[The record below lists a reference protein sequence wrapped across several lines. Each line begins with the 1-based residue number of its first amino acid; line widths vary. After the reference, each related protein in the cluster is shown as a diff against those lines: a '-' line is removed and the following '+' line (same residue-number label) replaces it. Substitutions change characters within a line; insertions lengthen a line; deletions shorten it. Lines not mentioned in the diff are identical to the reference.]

1 MLHGVLTLRSPPMR
15 VLTVLGL
22 LAGAIGSLN
31 AQRGGQVEIGGYG
44 SYTRY
49 DSRLQLDNQFGAGG
63 RLGYFLGDHF
73 SLEVDG
79 NVAQPLSQLS
89 GVGKT
94 NVVIGSA
101 SLVISSGSAYVL
113 GGYSRLHMGPNPP
126 YSSDLNAVHGGLGE
140 RIVFGGDRM
149 ALRVE
154 ARAYYRGPGG
164 GLASHQWIGHFTGTM
179 GLSFL
184 LGGRE
189 KKSL

>member
-1 MLHGVLTLRSPPMR
+1 MR

-113 GGYSRLHMGPNPP
+113 GGYSRLHMGPNAP

-140 RIVFGGDRM
+140 RIFFSDRA
-149 ALRVE
+149 ALRLE
-154 ARAYYRGPGG
+154 ARGYYRGPGG
-164 GLASHQWIGHFTGTM
+164 GLAGTQWIGHFTGTM

>member
-1 MLHGVLTLRSPPMR
+1 MR
-15 VLTVLGL
+15 VLTALGL
-22 LAGAIGSLN
+22 LAGGIGSLN
-31 AQRGGQVEIGGYG
+31 AQRGGQVEIGGFG

-49 DSRLQLDNQFGAGG
+49 DSRFQLDNQFGAGG

-79 NVAQPLSQLS
+79 NLAQPLSQVS

-94 NVVIGSA
+94 NVVFGSA

-140 RIVFGGDRM
+140 RIFFAGDRV

-154 ARAYYRGPGG
+154 AQAYYRGPGG
-164 GLASHQWIGHFTGTM
+164 GLASRQWIGHFTGTV

-189 KKSL
+189 KKGL